1 MSDAV
6 TPARDMRDAFL
17 PDVDAVPR
25 RIVVGAAVAVR
36 ACVEIALRD
45 TDGVAVRDWDDG
57 CDAVRTTGVVVAR
70 DTVVRDA
77 VPDVAVDVG
86 VRCNTFDVARPE
98 DDDCDDAPVVRA
110 DTLRTGAL
118 VRETVVTVVRARAFG
133 VAAVAFDVRETVAD
147 SPVSDDCVRAI
158 VVAPRRVAARATAS
172 DESSAYASHT
182 NMPSIPR
189 QHNKNR
195 LIPVIPLLYM

>member
-1 MSDAV
+1 MIMSDAV

-25 RIVVGAAVAVR
+25 RIAVGVAVAVR

-57 CDAVRTTGVVVAR
+57 CDAARTTGVVVAR

-77 VPDVAVDVG
+77 FPDVAVDVG

-98 DDDCDDAPVVRA
+98 DA
-110 DTLRTGAL
+110 D
-118 VRETVVTVVRARAFG
+118 
-133 VAAVAFDVRETVAD
+133 
-147 SPVSDDCVRAI
+147 
-158 VVAPRRVAARATAS
+158 
-172 DESSAYASHT
+172 
-182 NMPSIPR
+182 
-189 QHNKNR
+189 
-195 LIPVIPLLYM
+195 

>member
-1 MSDAV
+1 MIMSDAV

-77 VPDVAVDVG
+77 FPDAAVDVG

-98 DDDCDDAPVVRA
+98 DVD
-110 DTLRTGAL
+110 
-118 VRETVVTVVRARAFG
+118 
-133 VAAVAFDVRETVAD
+133 
-147 SPVSDDCVRAI
+147 
-158 VVAPRRVAARATAS
+158 
-172 DESSAYASHT
+172 
-182 NMPSIPR
+182 
-189 QHNKNR
+189 
-195 LIPVIPLLYM
+195 